1 MPPRLPPRIPL
12 AQTPTPIQEIP
23 RLGRRFSLRLRIK
36 RDDWTG
42 LVPGGNKIRK
52 LEFLLQEARQKKAD
66 TLITCGGIQSNHARA
81 TAYLAKIHGFSCR
94 LLLRGED
101 SPPYS
106 GNLLLDYLF
115 DARIQTVT
123 SEEYDRID
131 SLFPEVEEEL
141 KRKGKRPYVI
151 PEGGSN
157 ALGAC
162 GYIRAMLELRKQMG
176 QANLDRQCLI
186 LPVGSGGTYAGLFLA
201 KKLLRLK
208 TRLVG
213 VNVCDDAAYFQ
224 RRISGI
230 LQEAR
235 EKFRWKISFLPEE
248 IEILDGYVGR
258 GYDLSRPEELELLL
272 QVSREEGILL
282 DPTYTGK
289 AFFGMTDQLIKNKKN
304 FGSEIL
310 FLHTGGLFS
319 LFAKSREISDR
330 LAAQTAARPSVP
342 NFRNA

>member
-1 MPPRLPPRIPL
+1 M
-12 AQTPTPIQEIP
+12 
-23 RLGRRFSLRLRIK
+23 
-36 RDDWTG
+36 
-42 LVPGGNKIRK
+42 
-52 LEFLLQEARQKKAD
+52 
-66 TLITCGGIQSNHARA
+66 ITCGGIQSNHARA

-258 GYDLSRPEELELLL
+258 GYDLSRPEYDYIAQMLASQPGKYLDYVRNSVNPGLIRTVTGGDGKGQLRVETVL
-272 QVSREEGILL
+272 VPGEEGILL